1 MLSRFVEEGSK
12 IELRALQRGLEEK
25 GAESTAK
32 VYQSRVLQILS
43 EDTLEISMPMEQ
55 TRLILLPVDSEYDM
69 IFFEENSLYQCFA
82 RIIDRYK
89 STNV

>member
-32 VYQSRVLQILS
+32 VYQLS
-43 EDTLEISMPMEQ
+43 
-55 TRLILLPVDSEYDM
+55 LIH
-69 IFFEENSLYQCFA
+69 I
-82 RIIDRYK
+82 
-89 STNV
+89 